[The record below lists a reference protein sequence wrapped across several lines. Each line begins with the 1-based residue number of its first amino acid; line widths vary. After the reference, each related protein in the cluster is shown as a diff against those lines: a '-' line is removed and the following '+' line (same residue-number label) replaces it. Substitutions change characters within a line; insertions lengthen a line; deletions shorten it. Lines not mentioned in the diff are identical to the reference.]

1 MLGAVVPRGCSRALW
16 APCEA
21 TLAAAV
27 GQCWGSLCL
36 IHRSFS
42 LTAFGDGFAFRLS
55 LRFVSWVPASVE
67 ARVRPARAWVRA
79 RGLPDG
85 RLSSEPLP
93 LLSPLIP
100 FGLSSAAYSAS
111 TSEFKARRNKSLS
124 DRAYPCGPLSVLL
137 GDRVGDE

>member
-1 MLGAVVPRGCSRALW
+1 M
-16 APCEA
+16 
-21 TLAAAV
+21 

-42 LTAFGDGFAFRLS
+42 LTAFGDGFVFRLS

-111 TSEFKARRNKSLS
+111 TSEFKAKRNKSLS
-124 DRAYPCGPLSVLL
+124 YRAYPCGPLSVLL